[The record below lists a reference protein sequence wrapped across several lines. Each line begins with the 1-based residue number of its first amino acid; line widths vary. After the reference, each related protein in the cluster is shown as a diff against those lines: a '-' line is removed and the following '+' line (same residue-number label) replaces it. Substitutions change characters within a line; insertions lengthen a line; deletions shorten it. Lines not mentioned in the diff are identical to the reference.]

1 MLKNI
6 SFKRILSEA
15 VLLMLIAMQV
25 WLLLAVSGIL
35 DFRFMRITNLPRYI
49 IVLICGSLP
58 ILIYLIRLFLIV
70 LGKWAKDFGLAL
82 LALILLWIP
91 LTFIIGFEAT
101 VDSYTED
108 WENYG
113 LYDNVVSDKGL
124 LPDMQKITANQLE
137 DSQSNYYYHH
147 TYSIDPT
154 YDIYASFYINE
165 DFAKSERE
173 RVEQL
178 FLEQDGKWN
187 RKYSVVEKN
196 GFECLALHGNDTALF
211 EELDPSRHTRYEYF
225 IFAYNKSTGEARY
238 IVAYSRYLNEL
249 RPYHLKLEW

>member
-35 DFRFMRITNLPRYI
+35 DFRFMRIRNLPRHI
-49 IVLICGSLP
+49 IVLVCAAVP
-58 ILIYLIRLFLIV
+58 ILIYLIRLALIIF
-70 LGKWAKDFGLAL
+70 GKKVQGFG
-82 LALILLWIP
+82 LILLVLIWIP
-91 LTFIIGFEAT
+91 LTFIISIKDTA
-101 VDSYTED
+101 DSYTTD
-108 WENYG
+108 FANYRI
-113 LYDNVVSDKGL
+113 YDNIVSDEGL
-124 LPDMQKITANQLE
+124 LPDMQKIT
-137 DSQSNYYYHH
+137 SNLTSNTEKSYYYHH
-147 TYSIDPT
+147 TYEIDPT
-154 YDIYASFYINE
+154 YDIYASFYIND

-196 GFECLALHGNDTALF
+196 GFECLALHGNDTTLF
-211 EELDPSRHTRYEYF
+211 EELNPSRHTSYEYF
-225 IFAYNKSTGEARY
+225 IFAYNKSTGEVRY
-238 IVAYSRYLNEL
+238 IVTYSRYLGEM
-249 RPYHLKLEW
+249 RPYYLKLEW